1 MNDKTVQALSLP
13 AEDIDKLI
21 ACADGDCALLYL
33 HIVRTGGFSASRAA
47 GELRMSERAV
57 SLAADKLR
65 RLGLMPG
72 ERYLPSDEL
81 PQYTAQ
87 DIASRADADPSF
99 AQLVTETQRAL
110 GRMLSSNDLRILFG
124 IYDHLGLP
132 AEVVLLLINHCIE
145 RAQAQSGP
153 GRLPAMRAIEKEA
166 WFWAEREIV
175 TLDAAEEHIRRE
187 KERAGL
193 VESVKEALQ
202 IRSRALTPTERRYVD
217 SWLEMGFSPECIAI
231 AYDRTVVGTGRLT
244 WKYMDKI
251 LHSWS
256 EKRLFTPQ
264 DIERGDSRAPRRG
277 DAVAQPTA
285 AQQGGEIDAMRR
297 LYERMNKGE

>member
-1 MNDKTVQALSLP
+1 MNDKTVQALTLP

-33 HIVRTGGFSASRAA
+33 HIARTGGFSASRAA
-47 GELRMSERAV
+47 GELRLSERSVA
-57 SLAADKLR
+57 LAADKLR

-72 ERYLPSDEL
+72 EKYLPSDEL

-87 DIASRADADPSF
+87 DIASRADGDPAF
-99 AQLVTETQRAL
+99 AQLVSEAQRAL

-145 RAQAQSGP
+145 RTQVQSGP

-166 WFWAEREIV
+166 WFWSEREII

-193 VESVKEALQ
+193 VEAVREILQ
-202 IRSRALTPTERRYVD
+202 IRSRALTPTERKYVD
-217 SWLEMGFSPECIAI
+217 SWLEMGFPPECIAV
-231 AYDRTVVGTGRLT
+231 AYDRTVVSTGRLT

-256 EKRLFTPQ
+256 EKRLFTPE
-264 DIERGDSRAPRRG
+264 DVEREDSRSPKRPAP
-277 DAVAQPTA
+277 A

-297 LYERMNKGE
+297 LYERMNKGG